1 MEKRGS
7 KRAVRLKE
15 VELGKGAFCGSWAE
29 ILKQLIYFLGTTTK
43 VIVKV
48 MSFYDGSMLAM
59 YRVALKLPSEL
70 QMGYKMP
77 FGEA

>member
-7 KRAVRLKE
+7 KRAVRIKE
-15 VELGKGAFCGSWAE
+15 VELGKGAFYGSWAE
-29 ILKQLIYFLGTTTK
+29 MLKQLIYFLGTTTK

-48 MSFYDGSMLAM
+48 MSFYDGSILAM

-70 QMGYKMP
+70 
-77 FGEA
+77 